1 MYTPPNSGAS
11 AYAKVGMESNV
22 IGASSHEL
30 ITLLFQGARRAIS
43 LARIHMQRKDYPAK
57 GKAVGHAIN
66 IIGGGLQQA
75 LNLEKGGDLAA
86 RLNALYGYM
95 TRRLLEASLKNDE
108 GMLTEV
114 DGLLATIEDGWVAIG
129 NNPVAP
135 GANLGSGATQQKSAS
150 VTA

>member
-1 MYTPPNSGAS
+1 MYTLPKAGAS

-43 LARIHMQRKDYPAK
+43 LARVHMQRRDYAAK

-75 LNLEKGGDLAA
+75 LNLEKGGDLAE

-108 GMLTEV
+108 GMLSEV
-114 DGLLATIEDGWVAIG
+114 DGLLATIEEGWVAIG
-129 NNPVAP
+129 TTPP
-135 GANLGSGATQQKSAS
+135 GASAGLGASARKSA
-150 VTA
+150 TATA

>member
-1 MYTPPNSGAS
+1 MYTSQKTGAS

-22 IGASSHEL
+22 IGAGPHEL

-43 LARIHMQRKDYPAK
+43 LARIHMQRRDYAAK
-57 GKAVGHAIN
+57 GKAIGHAIN

-108 GMLTEV
+108 KMLIEV
-114 DGLLATIEDGWVAIG
+114 DGLLATIEEGWVAIG
-129 NNPVAP
+129 ANPPPPAQATAP
-135 GANLGSGATQQKSAS
+135 QTSATA
-150 VTA
+150 TA